1 MERYGMAWPGS
12 AWFVESERRWL
23 MKNKN
28 YPPHLVAAAKIIA
41 AIIRRAEAE
50 EKARKAAKAG

>member
-1 MERYGMAWPGS
+1 
-12 AWFVESERRWL
+12 
-23 MKNKN
+23 MKTEQGDVLVSTKKH
-28 YPPHLVAAAKIIA
+28 PPHLVAAAKIIA